1 MTETTAIQRR
11 PRDSG
16 RDSRRARARSQA
28 GKYPYIRRRLAPVEL
43 LSSEAVEI
51 IEANAETILAEV
63 GIEFRRDP
71 DSLRLW
77 REAGADVLGERV
89 HIPRGLARRLIAL
102 APPEFT
108 LHARNPERNVR
119 FGGDATVF
127 SPVGGPPF
135 VTDLDR
141 GRRYGTLEDAC
152 NFVKLAHMA
161 PAIHFS
167 SCSIVEPMD
176 IPPGKRHLDV
186 QYAHFRHSDMG
197 CEGTPETPGHAAD
210 SVRMAAVLF
219 GEEYVDSHVVLLGN
233 INSNSPLTFDGR
245 MLGSLRE
252 FAARGQGVIVV
263 PAVLAGA
270 MGPVT
275 AAGCM
280 AEILAETMAG
290 MALAQLVRPGTPV
303 ILGSFVGAISM
314 RTGAPTFGTPEATQM
329 IFATAQLARRL
340 GVPCRSG
347 GSLCSS
353 KVADAQAAYE
363 SAHTLLPTLLAG
375 VNLVTHAAG
384 WLEGGLVAGYE
395 KFVMDADQ
403 LAMMQV
409 LAQGMD
415 LSERGQALD
424 AIREVGPGS
433 HFLGCAHTQ
442 ANFETAFYQSTIAD
456 YSSYEQ
462 WSTEGSLTAEQRANR
477 VWKKML
483 AEYQDPG
490 IDPAQ
495 DEALRDFIARRKA
508 VLSDAIEEE

>member
-1 MTETTAIQRR
+1 MTQTTTAPRR
-11 PRDSG
+11 G
-16 RDSRRARARSQA
+16 RDSRLARARSLTA
-28 GKYPYIRRRLAPVEL
+28 KYPYIRRLLRPVEL
-43 LSSEAVEI
+43 LSTEAVEI
-51 IEANAETILAEV
+51 IEANAETILEDI

-71 DSLRLW
+71 ESLRLW
-77 REAGADVLGERV
+77 REAGADVRGERV
-89 HIPRGLARRLIAL
+89 HIPRGMARRLL
-102 APPEFT
+102 ATAPAEFT
-108 LHARNPERNVR
+108 LHARNPARSVR

-135 VTDLDR
+135 VSDLDR
-141 GRRYGTLEDAC
+141 GRRYGTLADLH
-152 NFVKLAHMA
+152 NFIRLAHMA

-167 SCSIVEPMD
+167 GGCMVEPME
-176 IPPGKRHLDV
+176 IPPNKRHLDV
-186 QYAHFRHSDMG
+186 QYAFFRYSDQG
-197 CEGTPETPGHAAD
+197 CEATPETPGHAAD
-210 SVRMAAVLF
+210 AIGIADALF
-219 GEEYVDSHVVLLGN
+219 GADYLDRHAVVLGN
-233 INSNSPLTFDGR
+233 INSNSPLVYDGR
-245 MLGSLRE
+245 MLGALRQ
-252 FAARGQGVIVV
+252 FAARNQGTIIV

-275 AAGCM
+275 TAGCM
-280 AEILAETMAG
+280 AEILAETLAG
-290 MALAQLVRPGTPV
+290 MALTQLVRPGAPV
-303 ILGSFVGAISM
+303 IMGSFVGAISM

-353 KVADAQAAYE
+353 KTADAQAAYE

-384 WLEGGLVAGYE
+384 WLEGGLVASYE

-403 LAMMQV
+403 CAMMQV

-415 LSERGQALD
+415 LSVRGQALD

-442 ANFETAFYQSTIAD
+442 ANFETAFHTSTIAD

-462 WSTEGSLTAEQRANR
+462 WALEGSLTAEQRANR

-483 AEYQDPG
+483 ADYQDPG
-490 IDPAQ
+490 LEPER
-495 DEALRDFIARRKA
+495 DEAMLEFMARRRA
-508 VLSDAIEEE
+508 QLTDAIEDE